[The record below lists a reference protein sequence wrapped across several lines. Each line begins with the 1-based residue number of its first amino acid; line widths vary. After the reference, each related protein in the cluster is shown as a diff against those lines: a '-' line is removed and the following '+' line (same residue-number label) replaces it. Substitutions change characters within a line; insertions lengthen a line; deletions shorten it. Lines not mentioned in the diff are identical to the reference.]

1 MLGRDVVKIIV
12 TNNNCDQVHN
22 ATVQGCQQT

>member
-1 MLGRDVVKIIV
+1 MLGGDEVKIIV
-12 TNNNCDQVHN
+12 TNKKWDQVHN